1 MEGKFWE
8 IRTHQDISVI
18 THTLVIPVA
27 HGNFTGH
34 SGFQYNWETV
44 QFDQHIF
51 KTLKQYQNVFF
62 GASCVF
68 FLYAIFDTFL
78 ANEPWKKTCYCLYL
92 QPSLESTFTYSWY
105 IRKPDGH
112 ALELAIVLIDQE
124 VIITCIFIVN
134 LKSENIPY
142 LIM

>member
-18 THTLVIPVA
+18 THTLVIAVA

-51 KTLKQYQNVFF
+51 KTISKCFLWRFMR
-62 GASCVF
+62 F
-68 FLYAIFDTFL
+68 FLYAIFDNFL